1 VKSAEYLLKDTNLSI
16 INIEKTEYHGGSLRI
31 FCKKNSQKNLNLIKK
46 FLKIE
51 NKYKL
56 FNLSTYQKIMD
67 EIKIRKYNFIRKII
81 KIKLKKKIIIG
92 IGAAA
97 KANTMIN
104 FMKLDSGMISYITD
118 ISPYKIN
125 KYTPLSRIPIVHDN
139 ILKKIKDK
147 IYVVILSWNI
157 SDILINKIKKLNKK
171 LIFIKF

>member
-1 VKSAEYLLKDTNLSI
+1 
-16 INIEKTEYHGGSLRI
+16 
-31 FCKKNSQKNLNLIKK
+31 
-46 FLKIE
+46 
-51 NKYKL
+51 
-56 FNLSTYQKIMD
+56 
-67 EIKIRKYNFIRKII
+67 
-81 KIKLKKKIIIG
+81 
-92 IGAAA
+92 
-97 KANTMIN
+97 MIN

>member
-1 VKSAEYLLKDTNLSI
+1 
-16 INIEKTEYHGGSLRI
+16 
-31 FCKKNSQKNLNLIKK
+31 
-46 FLKIE
+46 
-51 NKYKL
+51 
-56 FNLSTYQKIMD
+56 MD

-81 KIKLKKKIIIG
+81 KIKLNKKIIIG

-97 KANTMIN
+97 KANTLIN
-104 FMKLDSGMISYITD
+104 FMKLDSGMLNYITD

-157 SDILINKIKKLNKK
+157 SNILINIILYYN
-171 LIFIKF
+171 